1 MSTTEAAFR
10 PLPPAPFVAALS
22 SAAAGPLTPPPGPH
36 QNRMADVAGEGG
48 LTAMLR
54 AMVDEDSRGSS
65 VNSSTGSGAKRSPNV
80 DEIPPLVEL
89 RKSIDQLDLDA
100 TRRRVFDHKLE
111 ALRAQFG
118 HSQKHMRECTDF
130 TERIAQVT
138 WDSYQEVLRL
148 LARPNIV
155 TGEAEVLECLS
166 LDDYTEELREA
177 LEDER
182 QLLEANKD
190 VDAQL
195 RAEMGSLIGVP
206 KRSAPVPQ
214 EKDHLM
220 DHQYR
225 PVMHAPHDK
234 FIDSPNSR
242 DPSLG
247 PKGHRKRHRKGH
259 KSKGLPEAT
268 NAPVAAIA
276 AADVQHEKHEH
287 RRQVQRKHHHN
298 HGHAYHPHEPHHHGK
313 AHHHQRSND
322 YKKREEWETSE
333 TGFAASASQA
343 SIGSAHGLSFRE
355 ASFKLSSV
363 PKKHFMGEQSDL
375 EHLEEAGETNRKLR
389 RRRQQEQQ
397 RRDKAVRKQIN
408 NQSRTGQ
415 SIRDSFQAFDPFDTQ
430 FPSYMGHEDST
441 RVSTYSPWDPS
452 FQSHAAYRPWAGEIE
467 EGSSRRVG
475 SKKSRKG
482 RKGKSK
488 FSGVRRRRYQKAYE
502 GQWGSYYPVS
512 PWSDEW
518 VAKTFRKGGRLR
530 GVRANSRKPRHFQA
544 FSPFDQRFATA
555 CQVSF
560 HEYDDPNDWFKSYSP
575 WNEKFPH
582 RYSSPKKGWKKMKK
596 VTRSFEITRWHQLEG
611 RAVQQE
617 Q

>member
-1 MSTTEAAFR
+1 MPSKGGKAAD
-10 PLPPAPFVAALS
+10 L
-22 SAAAGPLTPPPGPH
+22 H
-36 QNRMADVAGEGG
+36 NGG
-48 LTAMLR
+48 
-54 AMVDEDSRGSS
+54 
-65 VNSSTGSGAKRSPNV
+65 
-80 DEIPPLVEL
+80 
-89 RKSIDQLDLDA
+89 Q
-100 TRRRVFDHKLE
+100 
-111 ALRAQFG
+111 
-118 HSQKHMRECTDF
+118 
-130 TERIAQVT
+130 
-138 WDSYQEVLRL
+138 
-148 LARPNIV
+148 
-155 TGEAEVLECLS
+155 
-166 LDDYTEELREA
+166 
-177 LEDER
+177 
-182 QLLEANKD
+182 
-190 VDAQL
+190 
-195 RAEMGSLIGVP
+195 
-206 KRSAPVPQ
+206 
-214 EKDHLM
+214 DHLM

-530 GVRANSRKPRHFQA
+530 GVRANSR
-544 FSPFDQRFATA
+544 
-555 CQVSF
+555 
-560 HEYDDPNDWFKSYSP
+560 
-575 WNEKFPH
+575 
-582 RYSSPKKGWKKMKK
+582 
-596 VTRSFEITRWHQLEG
+596 
-611 RAVQQE
+611 
-617 Q
+617 